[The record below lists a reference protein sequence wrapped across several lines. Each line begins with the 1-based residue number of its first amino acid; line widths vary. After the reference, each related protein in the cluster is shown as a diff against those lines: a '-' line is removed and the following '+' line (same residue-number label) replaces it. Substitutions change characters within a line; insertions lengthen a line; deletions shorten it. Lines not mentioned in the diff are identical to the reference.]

1 MPAQF
6 NKRFFAYIIDI
17 FIVLGIANLITMFI
31 PISEKTQD
39 YYKEL
44 QTTQKKMYD
53 KEIDVKE
60 YTDIVL
66 EDNYNISKSTVLIS
80 LTSIIIY
87 ILYFVVYQVYNN
99 GQTVGKK
106 LMKIKVKS
114 ITDEPLSINTMLF
127 RTLIIYGIAA
137 NIINLILILLLKKEL
152 YLSISNTISIIQSL
166 IVIISVFMI
175 LFSKQKRGIHDIITK
190 TEVVNKED

>member
-6 NKRFFAYIIDI
+6 NRRFFAYIIDI
-17 FIVLGIANLITMFI
+17 FIVLVIANLITMFI

-66 EDNYNISKSTVLIS
+66 EDNYNISKGTVLIS

-114 ITDEPLSINTMLF
+114 TTDESLSINTMLF
-127 RTLIIYGIAA
+127 RALIIYGIAA

>member
-17 FIVLGIANLITMFI
+17 FIVLVIANLITMFI

-60 YTDIVL
+60 YTDMVL
-66 EDNYNISKSTVLIS
+66 EDNYNISKGTVLIS

-114 ITDEPLSINTMLF
+114 ITDESLSINTMLF
-127 RTLIIYGIAA
+127 RALIIYGIAA

>member
-17 FIVLGIANLITMFI
+17 FIVLVIANLITMFI

-44 QTTQKKMYD
+44 QTTQKKIYD

-66 EDNYNISKSTVLIS
+66 EDNYNISKGTVLIS

-114 ITDEPLSINTMLF
+114 ITDESLSINTMLF
-127 RTLIIYGIAA
+127 RALIIYGIAT

>member
-6 NKRFFAYIIDI
+6 NRRFFAYIIDI
-17 FIVLGIANLITMFI
+17 FIVLVIANLITMFI

-66 EDNYNISKSTVLIS
+66 EDNYNISKGTVLIS

-127 RTLIIYGIAA
+127 RALIIYGIAA

-166 IVIISVFMI
+166 TVIISVFMI

>member
-17 FIVLGIANLITMFI
+17 FIVLVIANLITMFI

-114 ITDEPLSINTMLF
+114 ITDESLSINTMLF
-127 RTLIIYGIAA
+127 RALIIYGIAA

>member
-6 NKRFFAYIIDI
+6 NRRFFAYIIDI
-17 FIVLGIANLITMFI
+17 FIVLVIANLITMFI

-66 EDNYNISKSTVLIS
+66 EDNYNISKGTVLIS

-114 ITDEPLSINTMLF
+114 ITDESLSINTMLF
-127 RTLIIYGIAA
+127 RALIIYGIAA

-175 LFSKQKRGIHDIITK
+175 LFSKQKIGIHDIITK

>member
-17 FIVLGIANLITMFI
+17 FIVLVIANLITMFI

-66 EDNYNISKSTVLIS
+66 EDNYNISKGTVLIS

-114 ITDEPLSINTMLF
+114 ITDESLSINTMLF
-127 RTLIIYGIAA
+127 RALIIYGIAA
-137 NIINLILILLLKKEL
+137 NIINLMLILLLKKEL

-166 IVIISVFMI
+166 IVIISAFMI

>member
-17 FIVLGIANLITMFI
+17 FIVLVIANLITMFI

-66 EDNYNISKSTVLIS
+66 EDNYNISKGTVLIS

-114 ITDEPLSINTMLF
+114 ITDESLSINTMLF
-127 RTLIIYGIAA
+127 RALIIYGIAA
-137 NIINLILILLLKKEL
+137 NINNLMLILLLKKEL

>member
-17 FIVLGIANLITMFI
+17 FIVLVIANLITMFI

-66 EDNYNISKSTVLIS
+66 EDNYNISKGTVLIS

-87 ILYFVVYQVYNN
+87 ILYCVVYQVYNN

-127 RTLIIYGIAA
+127 RALIIYGIAA

>member
-17 FIVLGIANLITMFI
+17 FIVLVIANLITMFI

-53 KEIDVKE
+53 KEIEVKE

-66 EDNYNISKSTVLIS
+66 EDNYNISKGTVLIS

-114 ITDEPLSINTMLF
+114 ITDESLSINTMLF
-127 RTLIIYGIAA
+127 RALIIYGIAA

>member
-17 FIVLGIANLITMFI
+17 LIVLVIANLITMFI

-66 EDNYNISKSTVLIS
+66 EDNYNISKGTVLIS

-114 ITDEPLSINTMLF
+114 ITDESLSINTMLF
-127 RTLIIYGIAA
+127 RALIIYGIAT

>member
-17 FIVLGIANLITMFI
+17 FIVLVIANLITMFI

-66 EDNYNISKSTVLIS
+66 EDNYNISKGTVLIS

-99 GQTVGKK
+99 GQIVGKK

-114 ITDEPLSINTMLF
+114 ITDESLSINTMLF
-127 RTLIIYGIAA
+127 RALIIYGIAA

>member
-17 FIVLGIANLITMFI
+17 FIVLVIANLITMFI

-66 EDNYNISKSTVLIS
+66 EDNYNISKGTVLIS

-87 ILYFVVYQVYNN
+87 MLYFVVYQVYNN

-114 ITDEPLSINTMLF
+114 ITDESLSINTMLF
-127 RTLIIYGIAA
+127 RALIIYGIAA

>member
-6 NKRFFAYIIDI
+6 NRRFFAYIIDI
-17 FIVLGIANLITMFI
+17 FIVLVITNLITMFI

-66 EDNYNISKSTVLIS
+66 EDNYNISKGTVLIS

-114 ITDEPLSINTMLF
+114 ITDESLSINTMLF
-127 RTLIIYGIAA
+127 RALIIYGIAA

-190 TEVVNKED
+190 TEVINKED

>member
-17 FIVLGIANLITMFI
+17 FIVLVIANLITMFI

-66 EDNYNISKSTVLIS
+66 EDNYNISKGTVLIS

-106 LMKIKVKS
+106 LMKIKVKP

-127 RTLIIYGIAA
+127 RALIIYGIAA

>member
-6 NKRFFAYIIDI
+6 NRRFFAYIIDI
-17 FIVLGIANLITMFI
+17 FIVLVIANLITMFI

-66 EDNYNISKSTVLIS
+66 EDNYNISKGTVLIS

-114 ITDEPLSINTMLF
+114 TTDESLSINTMLF
-127 RTLIIYGIAA
+127 RALIIYGIAA

-190 TEVVNKED
+190 TEVINKED

>member
-6 NKRFFAYIIDI
+6 NRRFFAYIIDI
-17 FIVLGIANLITMFI
+17 FIVLVIANLITMFI

-66 EDNYNISKSTVLIS
+66 EDNYNISKGTVLIS

-114 ITDEPLSINTMLF
+114 IIDESLSINTMLF
-127 RTLIIYGIAA
+127 RALIIYGIAA

-152 YLSISNTISIIQSL
+152 YLSISNTINIIQSL

>member
-17 FIVLGIANLITMFI
+17 FIVLVIANLITMFI

-44 QTTQKKMYD
+44 QTTKKKMYD

-66 EDNYNISKSTVLIS
+66 EDNYNISKGTVLIS

-114 ITDEPLSINTMLF
+114 ITDESLSINTMLF
-127 RTLIIYGIAA
+127 RALIIYGIAT
-137 NIINLILILLLKKEL
+137 NIINLMLILLLKKEL

>member
-1 MPAQF
+1 MSAQF

-17 FIVLGIANLITMFI
+17 FIVLVIANLITMFI

-66 EDNYNISKSTVLIS
+66 EDNYNISKGTVLIS

-114 ITDEPLSINTMLF
+114 ITDESLSINTMLF
-127 RTLIIYGIAA
+127 RALIIYGIAA
-137 NIINLILILLLKKEL
+137 NIINLMLILLLKKEL

>member
-17 FIVLGIANLITMFI
+17 FIVLVIANLITMFI

-66 EDNYNISKSTVLIS
+66 EDNYNISKGTVLIS

-87 ILYFVVYQVYNN
+87 ILYLVVYQVYNN

-127 RTLIIYGIAA
+127 RALIIYGIAA

>member
-17 FIVLGIANLITMFI
+17 FIVLVIANLITMFI

-66 EDNYNISKSTVLIS
+66 EDNYNISKGTVLIS

-127 RTLIIYGIAA
+127 RALIIYGIAA

-152 YLSISNTISIIQSL
+152 CLSISNTISIIQSL

-175 LFSKQKRGIHDIITK
+175 LFSKQKKGIHDIITK

>member
-17 FIVLGIANLITMFI
+17 FIVLVIANLITMFI

-66 EDNYNISKSTVLIS
+66 EDNYNISKGTVLIS

-114 ITDEPLSINTMLF
+114 ITDESLSINTMLF
-127 RTLIIYGIAA
+127 RALIIYGIAA
-137 NIINLILILLLKKEL
+137 NIINLILILLLKKAL

>member
-6 NKRFFAYIIDI
+6 NRRFFAYIIDI
-17 FIVLGIANLITMFI
+17 FIVLVIANLITMFI
-31 PISEKTQD
+31 PTSEKTQD

-66 EDNYNISKSTVLIS
+66 EDNYNISKGTVLIS

-114 ITDEPLSINTMLF
+114 ITDESLSINTMLF
-127 RTLIIYGIAA
+127 RALIIYGIAA

>member
-17 FIVLGIANLITMFI
+17 FIVLVIANLITMFI

-66 EDNYNISKSTVLIS
+66 EDNYNISKGTVLIS

-114 ITDEPLSINTMLF
+114 ITDESLSINTMLF
-127 RTLIIYGIAA
+127 RALIIYGIAT

-175 LFSKQKRGIHDIITK
+175 LISKQKRGIHDIITK

>member
-17 FIVLGIANLITMFI
+17 FIVLVIANLITMFI

-66 EDNYNISKSTVLIS
+66 EDNYNISKGTVLIS

-106 LMKIKVKS
+106 IMKIKVKS
-114 ITDEPLSINTMLF
+114 ITDESLSINTMLF
-127 RTLIIYGIAA
+127 RALIIYGIAT

>member
-17 FIVLGIANLITMFI
+17 FIVLVIANLITMFI

-44 QTTQKKMYD
+44 QTTQKKIYD

-60 YTDIVL
+60 YTDIIL
-66 EDNYNISKSTVLIS
+66 EDNYNISKGTVLIS

-114 ITDEPLSINTMLF
+114 ITDE
-127 RTLIIYGIAA
+127 
-137 NIINLILILLLKKEL
+137 
-152 YLSISNTISIIQSL
+152 
-166 IVIISVFMI
+166 
-175 LFSKQKRGIHDIITK
+175 
-190 TEVVNKED
+190 

>member
-17 FIVLGIANLITMFI
+17 FIVLVIANLITMFI

-66 EDNYNISKSTVLIS
+66 EDNYNISKGTVLIS

-106 LMKIKVKS
+106 LMKIIVKS
-114 ITDEPLSINTMLF
+114 ITDESLSINTMLF
-127 RTLIIYGIAA
+127 RALIIYGIAT

>member
-17 FIVLGIANLITMFI
+17 FIVLVIANLITMFI

-60 YTDIVL
+60 YADIVL
-66 EDNYNISKSTVLIS
+66 EDNYNISKGTVLIS

-114 ITDEPLSINTMLF
+114 ITDESLSINTMLF
-127 RTLIIYGIAA
+127 RALIIYGIAA

-175 LFSKQKRGIHDIITK
+175 LLSKQKRGIHDIITK

>member
-6 NKRFFAYIIDI
+6 NKRFFTYIIDI
-17 FIVLGIANLITMFI
+17 FIVLVIANLITMFI

-44 QTTQKKMYD
+44 QTTQKKMHD

-66 EDNYNISKSTVLIS
+66 EDNYNISKGTVLIS

-114 ITDEPLSINTMLF
+114 ITDESLSINTMLF
-127 RTLIIYGIAA
+127 RALIIYGIAA

>member
-6 NKRFFAYIIDI
+6 NKRLFAYIIDI
-17 FIVLGIANLITMFI
+17 FIVLVIANLITMFI

-66 EDNYNISKSTVLIS
+66 EDNYNISKGTVLIS

-114 ITDEPLSINTMLF
+114 ITDESLSINTMLF
-127 RTLIIYGIAA
+127 RALIIYGIAA

-175 LFSKQKRGIHDIITK
+175 LFSKQKIGIHDIITK

>member
-17 FIVLGIANLITMFI
+17 FIVLVIANLITMFI

-39 YYKEL
+39 YYKGL

-60 YTDIVL
+60 YTDKVL
-66 EDNYNISKSTVLIS
+66 EDNYNISKGTVLIS

-114 ITDEPLSINTMLF
+114 ITDESLSINTMLF
-127 RTLIIYGIAA
+127 RALIIYGIAT

>member
-6 NKRFFAYIIDI
+6 NRRFFAYIIDI
-17 FIVLGIANLITMFI
+17 FIVLVIANLITMFI

-66 EDNYNISKSTVLIS
+66 EDNYNISKGTVLIS

-114 ITDEPLSINTMLF
+114 TTDESLSINTMLF
-127 RTLIIYGIAA
+127 RALIIYGIAA

-152 YLSISNTISIIQSL
+152 YLSISNTINIIQSL

>member
-17 FIVLGIANLITMFI
+17 FIVLVIANLITMFI

-66 EDNYNISKSTVLIS
+66 EDNYNISKGTVLIS

-114 ITDEPLSINTMLF
+114 ITDESLSINTMLF
-127 RTLIIYGIAA
+127 RALIIYGIAA
-137 NIINLILILLLKKEL
+137 NIINLMLILLLKKEL
-152 YLSISNTISIIQSL
+152 YLSISNTISIIQ
-166 IVIISVFMI
+166 
-175 LFSKQKRGIHDIITK
+175 
-190 TEVVNKED
+190 

>member
-6 NKRFFAYIIDI
+6 NKRLFAYIIDI
-17 FIVLGIANLITMFI
+17 FIVLVIANLITMFI

-44 QTTQKKMYD
+44 QATQKKMYD

-66 EDNYNISKSTVLIS
+66 EDNYNISKGTVLIS

-127 RTLIIYGIAA
+127 RALIIYGIAA

-152 YLSISNTISIIQSL
+152 CLSISNTISIIQSL

-175 LFSKQKRGIHDIITK
+175 LFSKQKKGIHDIITK

>member
-17 FIVLGIANLITMFI
+17 FIVLVIANLITMFI

-60 YTDIVL
+60 YTDI
-66 EDNYNISKSTVLIS
+66 EDSEIVKIEGGSMIYRI
-80 LTSIIIY
+80 LTDCS
-87 ILYFVVYQVYNN
+87 
-99 GQTVGKK
+99 
-106 LMKIKVKS
+106 
-114 ITDEPLSINTMLF
+114 
-127 RTLIIYGIAA
+127 
-137 NIINLILILLLKKEL
+137 
-152 YLSISNTISIIQSL
+152 SISNKSVYLCTHSTLQTYGSQYGWDKISE
-166 IVIISVFMI
+166 
-175 LFSKQKRGIHDIITK
+175 LFNQNSPFLGVLG
-190 TEVVNKED
+190 VVSP

>member
-1 MPAQF
+1 MPAKF

-17 FIVLGIANLITMFI
+17 FIVLVIANLITMFI

-66 EDNYNISKSTVLIS
+66 EDNYNISKGTVLIS

-114 ITDEPLSINTMLF
+114 ITDESLSINTMLF
-127 RTLIIYGIAA
+127 RALIIYGIAA
-137 NIINLILILLLKKEL
+137 NIINLMLILLLKKEL

>member
-17 FIVLGIANLITMFI
+17 FIVLVIANLITMFI

-66 EDNYNISKSTVLIS
+66 EDNYNISKGTVLIS

-127 RTLIIYGIAA
+127 RALIIYGIAA

-175 LFSKQKRGIHDIITK
+175 LFSKQKIGIHDIITK

>member
-17 FIVLGIANLITMFI
+17 FIVLVIANLITMFI

-66 EDNYNISKSTVLIS
+66 EDNYNISKGTVLIS

-127 RTLIIYGIAA
+127 RALIIYGIAA

>member
-17 FIVLGIANLITMFI
+17 FIVLVIANLITMFI

-66 EDNYNISKSTVLIS
+66 EDNYNISKGTVLIS

-114 ITDEPLSINTMLF
+114 ITDESLSINTMLF
-127 RTLIIYGIAA
+127 RVLIIYGIAA